1 MNQWIAHESH
11 TDREINLF
19 CFPHAGGTAA
29 FYASWGKIFEGQA
42 ILPVQFPM
50 REKRIR
56 EKMMD
61 SIQELAQAFADACI
75 DLIKEKDFAF
85 FGHCSG
91 SIVAYETALY
101 LKKHYGIQPLALFVS
116 SCYAPRDY
124 RAPSFSQ
131 LGQEELLAV
140 ISKSGFIAPELLA
153 EPVLFEYFAPIVR
166 KDFSLQE
173 AYVCPQVERL
183 PSPIVALYG
192 KEDETLQERE
202 KIEDWMHYTEEEFQ
216 MREFPGSHFYLE
228 QETQQVAQMIDH
240 ILQRRLDIHG
250 KKNLSD

>member
-11 TDREINLF
+11 TDKEINIF

-29 FYASWGKIFEGQA
+29 FFAPWGRVFENQA

-61 SIQELAQAFADACI
+61 SIPELAKAFADACI
-75 DLIKEKDFAF
+75 DLIREKDFCF

-91 SIVAYETALY
+91 AIVAYETAVY
-101 LKKHYGIQPLALFVS
+101 LKKQYGIQPGVLFVS
-116 SCYAPRDY
+116 SCYAPQDY
-124 RAPSFSQ
+124 TAPRLSQ
-131 LGQEELLAV
+131 LSQEELLNV
-140 ISKSGFIAPELLA
+140 IRQSGFIAPELLE
-153 EPVLFEYFAPIVR
+153 EPAMFEYFAPIVR

-173 AYVCPQVERL
+173 SYICQHKEKISA
-183 PSPIVALYG
+183 SIVAMYG
-192 KEDETLQERE
+192 GEDETLKDRE
-202 KIEDWMHYTEEEFQ
+202 KIENWKNYTETEFLMQ
-216 MREFPGSHFYLE
+216 EFPGSHFYLE
-228 QETQQVAQMIDH
+228 KEIKKVAEVTEHVLKRRFDID
-240 ILQRRLDIHG
+240 G

>member
-29 FYASWGKIFEGQA
+29 FYASWGKIFQNQA

-61 SIQELAQAFADACI
+61 SIQELAQAFAHACI
-75 DLIKEKDFAF
+75 DLVREKEFAF
-85 FGHCSG
+85 LGHCSG

-101 LKKHYGIQPLALFVS
+101 LKKQYGIQPRALFVS

-124 RAPSFSQ
+124 KAPPLSQ
-131 LGQEELLAV
+131 LSQEDLLAV
-140 ISKSGFIAPELLA
+140 ISQSGFIAPELLA
-153 EPVLFEYFAPIVR
+153 EPAMFEYFAPIVR

-173 AYVCPQVERL
+173 AYVCSQVEKIS
-183 PSPIVALYG
+183 SPIVALYG
-192 KEDETLQERE
+192 QQDETLQDRG
-202 KIEDWMHYTEEEFQ
+202 KIENWGDYTEDTFLI
-216 MREFPGSHFYLE
+216 RDFPGSHFYLE
-228 QETQQVAQMIDH
+228 QETEGVAQMIDH